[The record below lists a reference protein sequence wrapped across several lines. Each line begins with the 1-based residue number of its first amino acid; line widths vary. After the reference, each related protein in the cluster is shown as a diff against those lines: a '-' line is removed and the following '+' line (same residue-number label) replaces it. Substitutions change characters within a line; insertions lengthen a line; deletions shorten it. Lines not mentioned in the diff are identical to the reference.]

1 MDKIERVSVNGQVY
15 ELAGS
20 GGGSGTPVSITYS
33 ELVALKN
40 SSSLVAGTQYRI
52 TDYIPVFKNGIESG
66 RHQFDIIV
74 TAESS
79 SSLKAKAQAAKH
91 EGDEYFSENALYNWE
106 IWYDIEN
113 NTSKYQFANADSKGY
128 IYRMIDEYHN
138 DVPWDFKNVMFG
150 LSNTDNSAIPA
161 EKGTIYFYT
170 FSITDSYTDYSEI
183 KDASISNKASNN
195 QIKETNVILGTKKP
209 SRVVISVLLG
219 SSSGLTGF
227 IANNIITDSTIIFS
241 NIIMAIVDSNNI
253 YARLTIEGT
262 TASFQKNTFLGYTRI
277 KSEAASTISNNMF
290 MSGAGIVINK
300 TGSLTPSF
308 MSNIVLVAGTEDSSI
323 SFNNGVVASII
334 NINDT
339 ENEYSTSDKVE
350 NAIISGVSGELKIKK
365 LIDLL

>member
-1 MDKIERVSVNGQVY
+1 
-15 ELAGS
+15 
-20 GGGSGTPVSITYS
+20 
-33 ELVALKN
+33 
-40 SSSLVAGTQYRI
+40 
-52 TDYIPVFKNGIESG
+52 
-66 RHQFDIIV
+66 
-74 TAESS
+74 
-79 SSLKAKAQAAKH
+79 
-91 EGDEYFSENALYNWE
+91 
-106 IWYDIEN
+106 
-113 NTSKYQFANADSKGY
+113 
-128 IYRMIDEYHN
+128 
-138 DVPWDFKNVMFG
+138 
-150 LSNTDNSAIPA
+150 
-161 EKGTIYFYT
+161 
-170 FSITDSYTDYSEI
+170 
-183 KDASISNKASNN
+183 
-195 QIKETNVILGTKKP
+195 
-209 SRVVISVLLG
+209 
-219 SSSGLTGF
+219 
-227 IANNIITDSTIIFS
+227 
-241 NIIMAIVDSNNI
+241 MAIVDSNNI